1 MVKPRSGSVA
11 HHSRGRERN
20 VQCYWTES
28 VKQVE
33 GRSER
38 KRLNRAE
45 LFRTRPGG
53 SCWFC
58 CKRHNLCVN
67 LTRCLI
73 NLVAT
78 LRARNAGGNVAPKA
92 NGQPHGSRTLDWG
105 KVPERQLRCHAFCR
119 GRGKESSVD
128 SCSQNDRS
136 MLCCRSRLAENRTR
150 SLGYR
155 QSEIFEICV
164 AVDGQ

>member
-11 HHSRGRERN
+11 HHSRGEERI
-20 VQCYWTES
+20 VQCCWTES
-28 VKQVE
+28 VEHVE

-45 LFRTRPGG
+45 LGWLTGPDSPRGLQLVPLQA
-53 SCWFC
+53 SQ
-58 CKRHNLCVN
+58 LCVD

-78 LRARNAGGNVAPKA
+78 LQARSAGGNVAPYG

-119 GRGKESSVD
+119 GSCKESSVD
-128 SCSQNDRS
+128 SCSQKDRS
-136 MLCCRSRLAENRTR
+136 MLCCRSRLCGEQNKFAQ
-150 SLGYR
+150 L
-155 QSEIFEICV
+155 
-164 AVDGQ
+164 